1 MSKNYEMLSKI
12 SREDWVNISQKINPT
27 RLKSEDILGVPVF
40 EINEIF
46 VPVCERILSGAG
58 LKDNLGNEY
67 EYPYIIGVTG
77 SVAVGKTT
85 FAKVL
90 KEILGNPPYN
100 FATEVVSTDNFL
112 FSNEILNET
121 QSLHRKGFPESF
133 NYPEIINFLQIVKN
147 YTSVEMP
154 VYSHQTYDITNQTQ
168 TIPPTQILIIEGI
181 NILQNP
187 PQIVSDSRQEIIR
200 GYLDFSIYLEA
211 EEETIKQWYT
221 SRFLKYCEKASSND
235 ESFFAQFENLTE
247 TQATELA
254 VSIWD
259 TINSPNLHN
268 HIGPSI
274 EFADLILS
282 KECDHSI
289 NYLHASSEWFS
300 L

>member
-1 MSKNYEMLSKI
+1 MPKNYEMLSKI
-12 SREDWVNISQKINPT
+12 TREDWINISQKINPT
-27 RLKSEDILGVPVF
+27 RLKSEDILGVPAF

-58 LKDNLGNEY
+58 LKDNLENEY
-67 EYPYIIGVTG
+67 KYPYIIGVTG

-90 KEILGNPPYN
+90 KVILGNPPYS

-112 FSNEILNET
+112 FSNETLNGT

-133 NYPEIINFLQIVKN
+133 NYPEIINFLQIAKN
-147 YTSVEMP
+147 CASVEIP

-168 TIPPTQILIIEGI
+168 TIPPTQILIIEGV

-187 PQIVSDSRQEIIR
+187 PRIVSDSQREMIR
-200 GYLDFSIYLEA
+200 DYLDFSIYLNA
-211 EEETIKQWYT
+211 EEETIKHWYT

-254 VSIWD
+254 VSIWE

-282 KECDHSI
+282 KERDHGI
-289 NYLHASSEWFS
+289 TYLHASPEWFS